1 MKKYAFFW
9 SKFSEIIVHFLKK
22 CYNFYNIH
30 NKYTCE
36 RGNSMRILA
45 TFDSKDYQDTV
56 GVYEKYSVRGIVM
69 RDGKLAMQCS
79 RDGEYKIPGGG
90 MEAGESRIQALI
102 REVREETGLY
112 VIEDAVVEIGE
123 IVEMRR
129 DIFDPTKK
137 YICHSLF
144 YYCEVEKERQD
155 ALKLTDSELAKGYEL
170 KWATPQE
177 IYQKNILIE
186 KDPWIV
192 RDTAFV
198 KMLMDQSVTLPE

>member
-1 MKKYAFFW
+1 
-9 SKFSEIIVHFLKK
+9 
-22 CYNFYNIH
+22 
-30 NKYTCE
+30 
-36 RGNSMRILA
+36 MRILA

-56 GVYEKYSVRGIVM
+56 GVYEKYAVRGIVM

-79 RDGEYKIPGGG
+79 RNGEYKIPGGG
-90 MEAGESRIQALI
+90 MEAGESRIQALV

-112 VIEDAVVEIGE
+112 VIEDAIVEIGE

-129 DIFDPTKK
+129 DIFDPAKK
-137 YICHSLF
+137 YICHSFF

-155 ALKLTDSELAKGYEL
+155 ALKLTASEVAKGYEL

-177 IYQKNILIE
+177 IYQRNILIE
-186 KDPWIV
+186 KDPWII

-198 KMLMDQSVTLPE
+198 KMLMDQSVILPE